1 MFNNLETI
9 CPSPYKFGMWVY
21 MEDPHIKFEL
31 GPWPSNNRPMKA
43 T

>member
-1 MFNNLETI
+1 MFNNLESI
-9 CPSPYKFGMWVY
+9 SLGMLKFGMLVY